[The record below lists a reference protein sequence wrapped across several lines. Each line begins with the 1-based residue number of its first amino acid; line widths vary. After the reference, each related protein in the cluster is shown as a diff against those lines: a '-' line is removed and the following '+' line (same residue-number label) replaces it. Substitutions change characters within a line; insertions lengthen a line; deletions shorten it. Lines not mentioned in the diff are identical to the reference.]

1 MNEVMHARRQD
12 GIAPRRRQAGS
23 QEPVLRTT
31 QPRDLR
37 RFTSFTRM
45 YAALGRRPG
54 RLYAVQH
61 AQTGCD
67 DHGSDYDQIHRQIL
81 LCN

>member
-1 MNEVMHARRQD
+1 MHVKRHN
-12 GIAPRRRQAGS
+12 GIAPARRRAGS
-23 QEPVLRTT
+23 QELALRTT
-31 QPRDLR
+31 QPRDLG
-37 RFTSFTRM
+37 RFICFTRICV
-45 YAALGRRPG
+45 ALGHRPV
-54 RLYAVQH
+54 RASAVQH